1 MYVATGYRAY
11 SIPYLV
17 PRCLRLARDLLIIPD
32 RLHRGAVAIAVST
45 IGLLIACFIQY
56 AYVEKHQL
64 TNSFFYDRLQFSFV
78 DGGYPEIFGY
88 GLELAAFAL
97 FALFAWV
104 RRKPQWYACAAIL
117 FLTFLDDAFGLHE
130 TVGGVVASGF
140 GVSPVIGDLIGFAS
154 TGLLSAA
161 CWLAGARLIHSE
173 QDWLPYLVFTAYIG
187 ILVFFGVGVDAVHG
201 MLGKEVSQTLLTVI
215 EDGGELTTTALIS
228 LSAFGMWRR
237 QRRAVTAS
245 RVPMSPV
252 LPTNPTTGHRLEKA
266 A

>member
-1 MYVATGYRAY
+1 
-11 SIPYLV
+11 
-17 PRCLRLARDLLIIPD
+17 
-32 RLHRGAVAIAVST
+32 VAIAAGTVG
-45 IGLLIACFIQY
+45 ILIACFVRY

-64 TNSFFYDRLQFSFV
+64 ANSFFHDRLQFSFV
-78 DGGYPEIFGY
+78 DGGYPERFGY

-97 FALFAWV
+97 FALFAWA

-130 TVGGVVASGF
+130 WVGGMVASEF
-140 GVSPVIGDLIGFAS
+140 GVLPVIGELIGFAS

-161 CWLAGARLIHSE
+161 FWFAGARLIHSE

-201 MLGKEVSQTLLTVI
+201 ILGKDVSQTLLTVI

-237 QRRAVTAS
+237 QKHAVAAS
-245 RVPMSPV
+245 RPPMDPA
-252 LPTNPTTGHRLEKA
+252 LPIPAAEHRLEKA